1 MMARLQSITSKEQ
14 VAQKD
19 QAIFDSIVASRGA
32 VQGPFTMF
40 LHSPEIAGRVAHLG
54 AYVRFEGSLDMRVRV
69 LAAMTVGREYEAL
82 YIWGA
87 QTTGA
92 RRLGVPES
100 TITAIRENHSRGI
113 PPEDAQIV
121 DFTRQLLRR
130 HRIDDATAS
139 AMRTR
144 FGDDEFIQLTGAIG
158 YYALLAMTVNACE
171 LEPASGADVLRV

>member
-1 MMARLQSITSKEQ
+1 MARLDSITSKEQ
-14 VAQKD
+14 VAPKD

-32 VQGPFTMF
+32 VQGPFTVF

-54 AYVRFEGSLDMRVRV
+54 AYVRFEGSLDMRARV

-87 QTTGA
+87 QAAGA

-100 TITAIRENHSRGI
+100 TIAAIRENHSRGI

-121 DFTRQLLRR
+121 DFTRKLLRR
-130 HRIDDATAS
+130 HRIDDTTAN

-144 FGDDEFIQLTGAIG
+144 LGDDEFIQLTGAIG
-158 YYALLAMTVNACE
+158 YYSLLAMTVNACE
-171 LEPASGADVLRV
+171 LEPAPGAEVLRV